1 MILPHEVTCH
11 KVACLSTAAQ
21 FAMLAAIMLSQCT
34 PEQHSTRSPELF
46 GLGSDGDGAPA
57 EGPVG
62 A

>member
-1 MILPHEVTCH
+1 MRKQCH

-21 FAMLAAIMLSQCT
+21 QFAMQAANLLSQCT
-34 PEQHSTRSPELF
+34 QEQHSTRLPELF

-62 A
+62 V